1 MKKLTK
7 NRLIAGMV
15 LSAAFVAAIGVANHA
30 IYTADAADAETGI
43 TGNFAMTDGMS
54 IRKENPVGLRF
65 ATSVDSAFRA
75 SLEKK
80 YSPEEYVYEFG
91 TVLTVGEKQTIAPI
105 KQWKDE
111 AKTEYTMV
119 IYEIPETDYATEIS
133 AKGYVTVYAQADI
146 NKETAI
152 YTQYTS
158 NEVSR
163 SAAYVASAALNNG
176 ESGDALINYLKPV
189 AKGITLSESKV
200 TLSALNETKTL
211 AATTNPVDYK
221 AVWSSSN
228 NSIVSVDKDGVIT
241 AKDYGKATIT
251 AKFGDY
257 TATCEVSVPI
267 TADPLGFV
275 ASGATL
281 SQVEKDGE
289 QVIKVVSESGTSV
302 GFKNVIENGIKGKF
316 FDCGYSH
323 ITFDMFVE
331 SCSALHFYTSGSNVW
346 TNGAGFEWK
355 DVGETIKQGDLV
367 RSYYSDLMRSPINKG
382 LWFTVSMLVE
392 NNSDRVMILADGDSN
407 AVFYLKNLSF
417 GNEFPQEKE
426 FAADSLGFIPVSST
440 LMGLGEK
447 VSEGYFSNCYK
458 MVTNVSNTNLWA
470 STYGITFKGIQS
482 GFFFA
487 KYNWVEFKIYVDS
500 DKADYLISA
509 NWDSQGANTSGW
521 NFATTDYYNITDSN
535 GNTVSTIPTKGWY
548 TVRMKVISGAS
559 TSLVVV
565 GRNSSDTVVETNVYL
580 KDLTFLNLN

>member
-43 TGNFAMTDGMS
+43 AGNFAMTDGMS
-54 IRKENPVGLRF
+54 IRKEDPVGLRF

-146 NKETAI
+146 DKETAI

-211 AATTNPVDYK
+211 AATTQPADYK

-228 NSIVSVDKDGVIT
+228 DGIVSVNKDGVIT

-267 TADPLGFV
+267 TADQLGFV
-275 ASGATL
+275 AVNGATV
-281 SQVEKDGE
+281 SKVEKDGE
-289 QVIKVVSESGTSV
+289 QVIKVEAADGQ
-302 GFKNVIENGIKGKF
+302 GNAFKDVIENNAKGKF
-316 FDCGYSH
+316 FDCGYTYVS
-323 ITFDMFVE
+323 FDMYVE
-331 SCSALHFYTSGSNVW
+331 SCSAFLFNTSQLNIW
-346 TNGAGFEWK
+346 TNGNGYEWK
-355 DVGETIKQGDLV
+355 NNNGDDYGKQGDYL
-367 RSYYSDLMRSPINKG
+367 RSYSRYGQG
-382 LWFTVSMLVE
+382 LIRRPLSKNAWYTMSLRVQNWSSTVSIMA
-392 NNSDRVMILADGDSN
+392 SGGA
-407 AVFYLKNLSF
+407 ATYYLKNLHF
-417 GNEFPQEKE
+417 DTTHPEEK
-426 FAADSLGFIPVSST
+426 APDSVGGLVTRSST
-440 LMGLGEK
+440 VALQAVTDGDFANSVKITTNGGGEW
-447 VSEGYFSNCYK
+447 
-458 MVTNVSNTNLWA
+458 SNTFTFAGLYVVNGA
-470 STYGITFKGIQS
+470 SEYLKGN
-482 GFFFA
+482 
-487 KYNWVEFKIYVDS
+487 YTKICFEMYFE
-500 DKADYLISA
+500 
-509 NWDSQGANTSGW
+509 ANTALVFGGKGNDGFW
-521 NFATTDYYNITDSN
+521 TNSN
-535 GNTVSTIPTKGWY
+535 GYN
-548 TVRMKVISGAS
+548 GAS
-559 TSLVVV
+559 GDFMVRKNMSDEVVSAFTMNQWYKVELLVEDAFNTYFGIANGAAYV
-565 GRNSSDTVVETNVYL
+565 RNIH
-580 KDLTFLNLN
+580 FA

>member
-54 IRKENPVGLRF
+54 IRKEDPVGLRF
-65 ATSVDSAFRA
+65 AASVDSAFRA

-257 TATCEVSVPI
+257 TATCEGSVPVS
-267 TADPLGFV
+267 ADPLGVV
-275 ASGATL
+275 AIGATL

-289 QVIKVVSESGTSV
+289 QVIKVEAAADGQ
-302 GFKNVIENGIKGKF
+302 GNAFKDVLTDGVRGKF
-316 FDCGYSH
+316 FDCG
-323 ITFDMFVE
+323 
-331 SCSALHFYTSGSNVW
+331 
-346 TNGAGFEWK
+346 
-355 DVGETIKQGDLV
+355 
-367 RSYYSDLMRSPINKG
+367 
-382 LWFTVSMLVE
+382 
-392 NNSDRVMILADGDSN
+392 
-407 AVFYLKNLSF
+407 
-417 GNEFPQEKE
+417 
-426 FAADSLGFIPVSST
+426 
-440 LMGLGEK
+440 
-447 VSEGYFSNCYK
+447 
-458 MVTNVSNTNLWA
+458 
-470 STYGITFKGIQS
+470 
-482 GFFFA
+482 
-487 KYNWVEFKIYVDS
+487 
-500 DKADYLISA
+500 
-509 NWDSQGANTSGW
+509 
-521 NFATTDYYNITDSN
+521 
-535 GNTVSTIPTKGWY
+535 
-548 TVRMKVISGAS
+548 
-559 TSLVVV
+559 
-565 GRNSSDTVVETNVYL
+565 
-580 KDLTFLNLN
+580 

>member
-43 TGNFAMTDGMS
+43 AGNFAMTDGMS

-65 ATSVDSAFRA
+65 AASVDSDFRA

-228 NSIVSVDKDGVIT
+228 NSIVSVDKNGVIT

-251 AKFGDY
+251 AKFGDH

-275 ASGATL
+275 AINGATV
-281 SQVEKDGE
+281 SEDEKGE
-289 QVIKVVSESGTSV
+289 KVIKVVTADGQGN
-302 GFKNVIENGIKGKF
+302 GFKDVLTDGVRGKF
-316 FDCGYSH
+316 FDCGYTYVS
-323 ITFDMFVE
+323 FDMYVE
-331 SCSALHFYTSGSNVW
+331 SSSNFLFNTSKMNIW
-346 TNGAGFEWK
+346 TNANGWNWK
-355 DVGETIKQGDLV
+355 DDQNSGAVYEQYLHSYVKDDYGYV
-367 RSYYSDLMRSPINKG
+367 RKLLTKG
-382 LWFTVSMLVE
+382 SWFTMSMRIENWSDTTANVVS
-392 NNSDRVMILADGDSN
+392 NGGG
-407 AVFYLKNLSF
+407 AVYYLKNLRF
-417 GNEFPQEKE
+417 GTDFPQEREKRQT
-426 FAADSLGFIPVSST
+426 DSLAFTIGDISGSST
-440 LMGLGEK
+440 LVKETEGDFANTMKFTANEPDPDNNASEWLSKNRVK
-447 VSEGYFSNCYK
+447 VSDFNMFQTEGWEKIEFEVYFAGVYAITPLCKTNAWWHTNGGFEPNNADIWNYMSVTDATGNSVKKVSSGQWYK
-458 MVTNVSNTNLWA
+458 FTFTPSQDATSASIGFAQNAVAYFRNL
-470 STYGITFKGIQS
+470 
-482 GFFFA
+482 
-487 KYNWVEFKIYVDS
+487 
-500 DKADYLISA
+500 
-509 NWDSQGANTSGW
+509 
-521 NFATTDYYNITDSN
+521 
-535 GNTVSTIPTKGWY
+535 
-548 TVRMKVISGAS
+548 R
-559 TSLVVV
+559 
-565 GRNSSDTVVETNVYL
+565 
-580 KDLTFLNLN
+580 FL

>member
-54 IRKENPVGLRF
+54 IRKEDPVGLRF
-65 ATSVDSAFRA
+65 AASVDSAFRA
-75 SLEKK
+75 SLKEK

-221 AVWSSSN
+221 AVWSSN

-275 ASGATL
+275 AINGATV
-281 SQVEKDGE
+281 SEDEKGE
-289 QVIKVVSESGTSV
+289 KVIKVVTADGQGN
-302 GFKNVIENGIKGKF
+302 GFKDVLTDGVRGKF
-316 FDCGYSH
+316 FDCGYTYVS
-323 ITFDMFVE
+323 FDMYVE
-331 SCSALHFYTSGSNVW
+331 SSSSFLFNTSKMNIW
-346 TNGAGFEWK
+346 TNADGYEWK
-355 DVGETIKQGDLV
+355 DNDSGKQGQYL
-367 RSYYSDLMRSPINKG
+367 RSYVKDEYGYVRKPLSKNA
-382 LWFTVSMLVE
+382 WFTMSMRIE
-392 NNSDRVMILADGDSN
+392 NWFDTTASVISN
-407 AVFYLKNLSF
+407 GGGAVYYLKNLRF
-417 GNEFPQEKE
+417 GTDFPQEREKRQTDSLAFAVGDSTGSSTIEKETEGE
-426 FAADSLGFIPVSST
+426 FANTMKFTAKESDMWSSKNHVVFSDFAMFQTEGWEKIEFEVYFAGQYGIAPICNANSWWHTAGHATSDSNIWNYMS
-440 LMGLGEK
+440 
-447 VSEGYFSNCYK
+447 
-458 MVTNVSNTNLWA
+458 VTNAAGESVTTLA
-470 STYGITFKGIQS
+470 SGQWYKFTFTPKG
-482 GFFFA
+482 A
-487 KYNWVEFKIYVDS
+487 
-500 DKADYLISA
+500 
-509 NWDSQGANTSGW
+509 
-521 NFATTDYYNITDSN
+521 
-535 GNTVSTIPTKGWY
+535 
-548 TVRMKVISGAS
+548 SGAGIGFDQNA
-559 TSLVVV
+559 VAYF
-565 GRNSSDTVVETNVYL
+565 RNL
-580 KDLTFLNLN
+580 RFL

>member
-43 TGNFAMTDGMS
+43 AGNFAMTDGMS

-65 ATSVDSAFRA
+65 ATSVDSDFRA
-75 SLEKK
+75 SLEEK

-133 AKGYVTVYAQADI
+133 AKGYVTVYAQTDI
-146 NKETAI
+146 DKETAI

-228 NSIVSVDKDGVIT
+228 NSIVSVDKNGVIT

-251 AKFGDY
+251 AKFGDH

-275 ASGATL
+275 AINGATV
-281 SQVEKDGE
+281 SEDEKGE
-289 QVIKVVSESGTSV
+289 KVIKVVTDDGQGN
-302 GFKNVIENGIKGKF
+302 GFKDVLTDGVRGKF
-316 FDCGYSH
+316 FDCGYTYVS
-323 ITFDMFVE
+323 FDMYVE
-331 SCSALHFYTSGSNVW
+331 SSSNFLFNTSKMNIWTSADGY
-346 TNGAGFEWK
+346 EWK
-355 DVGETIKQGDLV
+355 DNDSGKQGQYL
-367 RSYYSDLMRSPINKG
+367 RSYVKDEYGYVRKPLSKNA
-382 LWFTVSMLVE
+382 WFTMSMRIENWSDTTANVVS
-392 NNSDRVMILADGDSN
+392 NGGG
-407 AVFYLKNLSF
+407 AVYYLKNLRF
-417 GNEFPQEKE
+417 GTDFPQEREKRQT
-426 FAADSLGFIPVSST
+426 DSLAFAVDDTTGSST
-440 LMGLGEK
+440 IEK
-447 VSEGYFSNCYK
+447 ETEGDFANTMKFTAKESDMWSSKNHVVFSDFAMFQTEGWEKIEFEVYFAGQYGIAPICNANSWWHTNGNFEPSDANIWNYIS
-458 MVTNVSNTNLWA
+458 VTNAAGESVKKL
-470 STYGITFKGIQS
+470 
-482 GFFFA
+482 
-487 KYNWVEFKIYVDS
+487 
-500 DKADYLISA
+500 
-509 NWDSQGANTSGW
+509 TSGQW
-521 NFATTDYYNITDSN
+521 YKFTFT
-535 GNTVSTIPTKGWY
+535 PKGA
-548 TVRMKVISGAS
+548 SGAGIGFDQNA
-559 TSLVVV
+559 VAYF
-565 GRNSSDTVVETNVYL
+565 RNL
-580 KDLTFLNLN
+580 RFL

>member
-43 TGNFAMTDGMS
+43 AGNFAMTDGMS

-65 ATSVDSAFRA
+65 LASVDSAFRA

-146 NKETAI
+146 DKETAI

-163 SAAYVASAALNNG
+163 SAAYVASVALNNG

-228 NSIVSVDKDGVIT
+228 DGIVSVDKNGVIT

-281 SQVEKDGE
+281 SKVEKDGE

-316 FDCGYSH
+316 FDCGYTYVS
-323 ITFDMFVE
+323 FDMYVE
-331 SCSALHFYTSGSNVW
+331 SCGTIQFYTSALNIW
-346 TNGAGFEWK
+346 TNPNAGYEWK
-355 DVGETIKQGDLV
+355 DNNGNDYGKQGDYL
-367 RSYYSDLMRSPINKG
+367 RSYSRYGQGLIRKPLSKG
-382 LWFTVSMLVE
+382 AWYNVSMWVQDWSTQATI
-392 NNSDRVMILADGDSN
+392 NADGG
-407 AVFYLKNLSF
+407 ATATYYLKNLHF
-417 GNEFPQEKE
+417 NTAHPEEK
-426 FAADSLGFIPVSST
+426 APDSVCGI
-440 LMGLGEK
+440 
-447 VSEGYFSNCYK
+447 
-458 MVTNVSNTNLWA
+458 VTKA
-470 STYGITFKGIQS
+470 STVTLQEVTEGESNFVRISAAGYGDYSDWGNLITFAGLYSVNGESELSKGNYTKLCFDIYFEQAS
-482 GFFFA
+482 GVRF
-487 KYNWVEFKIYVDS
+487 
-500 DKADYLISA
+500 
-509 NWDSQGANTSGW
+509 
-521 NFATTDYYNITDSN
+521 N
-535 GNTVSTIPTKGWY
+535 GNGNFWWYPSGTHDPDPSFDSWVAVKNSDNESVTKVTTGQWY
-548 TVRMKVISGAS
+548 SVEMTPSDAFNTWIGIGDGGVLRI
-559 TSLVVV
+559 
-565 GRNSSDTVVETNVYL
+565 RNVH
-580 KDLTFLNLN
+580 FA

>member
-43 TGNFAMTDGMS
+43 AGNFAMTDGMS

-289 QVIKVVSESGTSV
+289 QVIKVVTADGQGN
-302 GFKNVIENGIKGKF
+302 GFKDVLTDGVRGKF
-316 FDCGYSH
+316 FECGYSY
-323 ITFDMFVE
+323 IMFDMYVE
-331 SCSALHFYTSGSNVW
+331 SSSNFLFNTSKMNIWTSADGY
-346 TNGAGFEWK
+346 EWK
-355 DVGETIKQGDLV
+355 DNDSGKQGQYL
-367 RSYYSDLMRSPINKG
+367 RSYVKDEYGYVRKPLSKNA
-382 LWFTVSMLVE
+382 WFTMSMRIE
-392 NNSDRVMILADGDSN
+392 NWSDTTADIATNGGG
-407 AVFYLKNLSF
+407 AVYYLKNLCF
-417 GNEFPQEKE
+417 GTDFPQEREKRQT
-426 FAADSLGFIPVSST
+426 DSLAFTIGDISGSST
-440 LMGLGEK
+440 LVKETEGDFANTIKFTANEPDPDNNASEWLSKNRVK
-447 VSEGYFSNCYK
+447 VSDFNMFQTEGWEKIEFEVYFAGVYAITPLCKTNSWWHTNGGFEPSNADIWNYMSVTDAAGNSVKKVSSGQWYK
-458 MVTNVSNTNLWA
+458 FTFTPSQDATSASIGFAQNAVAYFRNL
-470 STYGITFKGIQS
+470 
-482 GFFFA
+482 
-487 KYNWVEFKIYVDS
+487 
-500 DKADYLISA
+500 
-509 NWDSQGANTSGW
+509 
-521 NFATTDYYNITDSN
+521 
-535 GNTVSTIPTKGWY
+535 
-548 TVRMKVISGAS
+548 R
-559 TSLVVV
+559 
-565 GRNSSDTVVETNVYL
+565 
-580 KDLTFLNLN
+580 FL

>member
-65 ATSVDSAFRA
+65 AASVDSAFRA

-275 ASGATL
+275 AIGATL

-289 QVIKVVSESGTSV
+289 QVIKVEAAADGQ
-302 GFKNVIENGIKGKF
+302 GNAFKDVLTDGVRGKF
-316 FDCGYSH
+316 FDCGYTYVS
-323 ITFDMFVE
+323 FDMYVE
-331 SCSALHFYTSGSNVW
+331 SSSNFLFNTSKMNIWTSADGY
-346 TNGAGFEWK
+346 EWK
-355 DVGETIKQGDLV
+355 DNDSGKQGQYL
-367 RSYYSDLMRSPINKG
+367 RSYVKDEYGYVRKPLSKNA
-382 LWFTVSMLVE
+382 WFTMSMRIENWSDTTANVVS
-392 NNSDRVMILADGDSN
+392 NGGG
-407 AVFYLKNLSF
+407 AVYYLKNLRF
-417 GNEFPQEKE
+417 GTDFPQEREKRQT
-426 FAADSLGFIPVSST
+426 DSLAFAVDDTTGSST
-440 LMGLGEK
+440 IEK
-447 VSEGYFSNCYK
+447 ETEGDFANTMKFTAKESDMWSSKNHVVFSDFAMFQTEGWEKIEFEVYFAGQYGIAPICNANSWWHTNGNFEPSDANIWNYIS
-458 MVTNVSNTNLWA
+458 VTNAAGESVKKL
-470 STYGITFKGIQS
+470 
-482 GFFFA
+482 
-487 KYNWVEFKIYVDS
+487 
-500 DKADYLISA
+500 
-509 NWDSQGANTSGW
+509 TSGQW
-521 NFATTDYYNITDSN
+521 YKFTFT
-535 GNTVSTIPTKGWY
+535 PKGA
-548 TVRMKVISGAS
+548 SGAGIGFDQNA
-559 TSLVVV
+559 VAYF
-565 GRNSSDTVVETNVYL
+565 RNL
-580 KDLTFLNLN
+580 RFL

>member
-75 SLEKK
+75 SLEEK

-133 AKGYVTVYAQADI
+133 AKGYVTVYAQTDI
-146 NKETAI
+146 DKETAI

-228 NSIVSVDKDGVIT
+228 NSIVSVDKNGVIT

-251 AKFGDY
+251 AKFGDH

-289 QVIKVVSESGTSV
+289 QVIKVIADADGQGNV
-302 GFKNVIENGIKGKF
+302 FKDVLTDGVRGKF
-316 FDCGYSH
+316 FECGYTYVS
-323 ITFDMFVE
+323 FDMYVE
-331 SCSALHFYTSGSNVW
+331 SCSAFLFNTSKMNIW
-346 TNGAGFEWK
+346 TSADGYEWK
-355 DVGETIKQGDLV
+355 DNDGGKQGQYL
-367 RSYYSDLMRSPINKG
+367 RSYVKDEYGYVRKPLSKNAWYTMSMRVQDWSSE
-382 LWFTVSMLVE
+382 VSITA
-392 NNSDRVMILADGDSN
+392 SGG
-407 AVFYLKNLSF
+407 AVYYLKNLRF
-417 GNEFPQEKE
+417 GTDFPQEREKRQT
-426 FAADSLGFIPVSST
+426 DSLAFAVGDSTGSST
-440 LMGLGEK
+440 IEK
-447 VSEGYFSNCYK
+447 ETEGDFANTMKFTAKESDMWSSKNRVVFSDFAMFQTEGWEKIEFEVYFAGQYGIAPICNANSWWHTAGHATSDPNIWNY
-458 MVTNVSNTNLWA
+458 MSVTNAAGESVTTLA
-470 STYGITFKGIQS
+470 SGQWYKFTFTPKG
-482 GFFFA
+482 A
-487 KYNWVEFKIYVDS
+487 
-500 DKADYLISA
+500 
-509 NWDSQGANTSGW
+509 
-521 NFATTDYYNITDSN
+521 
-535 GNTVSTIPTKGWY
+535 
-548 TVRMKVISGAS
+548 SGAGIGFDPNA
-559 TSLVVV
+559 VAYF
-565 GRNSSDTVVETNVYL
+565 RNL
-580 KDLTFLNLN
+580 RFL

>member
-65 ATSVDSAFRA
+65 AASVDSAFRA

-152 YTQYTS
+152 YTHYTS

-302 GFKNVIENGIKGKF
+302 GFKNVIENGVKGKF
-316 FDCGYSH
+316 FDCGYTYVS
-323 ITFDMFVE
+323 FDMYVE
-331 SCSALHFYTSGSNVW
+331 SCGTIQFYTSTLNIW
-346 TNGAGFEWK
+346 TNPNIGYEWK
-355 DVGETIKQGDLV
+355 NNNGNDYGKQGDYL
-367 RSYYSDLMRSPINKG
+367 RSYSRYGQGLIRKPLSKG
-382 LWFTVSMLVE
+382 AWYNVSMWVQGWSTQATI
-392 NNSDRVMILADGDSN
+392 NADGGET
-407 AVFYLKNLSF
+407 ATYYLKNLHF
-417 GNEFPQEKE
+417 DTTHPEEKAPDSVGGLVTRASTVALQAVTDGD
-426 FAADSLGFIPVSST
+426 FANSVKITTNG
-440 LMGLGEK
+440 GGEW
-447 VSEGYFSNCYK
+447 
-458 MVTNVSNTNLWA
+458 SNTF
-470 STYGITFKGIQS
+470 T
-482 GFFFA
+482 FA
-487 KYNWVEFKIYVDS
+487 KLYVVNGESEYLKGNYTKICFEMYFE
-500 DKADYLISA
+500 
-509 NWDSQGANTSGW
+509 ANTALVFGGKGNGGFW
-521 NFATTDYYNITDSN
+521 TNSN
-535 GNTVSTIPTKGWY
+535 GFN
-548 TVRMKVISGAS
+548 GAS
-559 TSLVVV
+559 GDFMVRKNMSDEVVSAFTMNQWYKVELLVEDAFNTYFGIANGAAYV
-565 GRNSSDTVVETNVYL
+565 RNIH
-580 KDLTFLNLN
+580 FA

>member
-43 TGNFAMTDGMS
+43 AGNFAMTDGMS

-65 ATSVDSAFRA
+65 AASVDSAFRA
-75 SLEKK
+75 SLEEK

-228 NSIVSVDKDGVIT
+228 DGIVSVDKNGVIT

-275 ASGATL
+275 AIGATL

-289 QVIKVVSESGTSV
+289 QVIKVEAAADGQ
-302 GFKNVIENGIKGKF
+302 GNAFKDVLTDGVRGKF
-316 FDCGYSH
+316 FDCGYTYVS
-323 ITFDMFVE
+323 FDMYVE
-331 SCSALHFYTSGSNVW
+331 SCSAFLFNTSQLNIW
-346 TNGAGFEWK
+346 TNGDGYEWK
-355 DVGETIKQGDLV
+355 NNNGDDYGKQGDYL
-367 RSYYSDLMRSPINKG
+367 RSYSKYGQG
-382 LWFTVSMLVE
+382 LIRRPLSKNAWYTVSL
-392 NNSDRVMILADGDSN
+392 RVQNWSSSVSIMASGG
-407 AVFYLKNLSF
+407 AATYYLKNLHF
-417 GNEFPQEKE
+417 DTTHPEEKAPDSVGGLVTRASTVALQAVTDGD
-426 FAADSLGFIPVSST
+426 FANSVKITTNG
-440 LMGLGEK
+440 GGEW
-447 VSEGYFSNCYK
+447 
-458 MVTNVSNTNLWA
+458 SNTF
-470 STYGITFKGIQS
+470 T
-482 GFFFA
+482 FA
-487 KYNWVEFKIYVDS
+487 KLYVVNGESEYLKGNYTKICFEMYFE
-500 DKADYLISA
+500 
-509 NWDSQGANTSGW
+509 ANTALVFGGKGNGGFW
-521 NFATTDYYNITDSN
+521 TNSN
-535 GNTVSTIPTKGWY
+535 GYN
-548 TVRMKVISGAS
+548 GAS
-559 TSLVVV
+559 GDFMVRKNMSDEVVSAFTMNQWYKVELLVEDAFNTYFGIANGAAYV
-565 GRNSSDTVVETNVYL
+565 RNIH
-580 KDLTFLNLN
+580 FA